1 MAKPVGIGILFPRD
15 SHKTIMDVTRSR
27 YSGMVERLKR
37 KGLPTLDF
45 DLDAFR
51 ADVLGVLGGKE
62 DGVVVCRYCRMYFGI
77 SYISMDHAQ
86 PLSRGGSTG
95 LSNLDYPCKRCNDIK
110 GSLTVDELLKLI
122 EFLEKEIPLAR
133 LDVLSRLQKAVS
145 LAAGAR
151 ADMAIKHDLKRTGAW
166 QAVQAARRAKKKAKE
181 NGLGKF

>member
-1 MAKPVGIGILFPRD
+1 MAKPIGIGVLFPRD
-15 SHKTIMDVTRSR
+15 AHKTFMDVTRSR

-37 KGLPTLDF
+37 KELPPLDF

-62 DGVVVCRYCRMYFGI
+62 DGVVVCRYCKMYFGVEDI
-77 SYISMDHAQ
+77 AVDHAQ
-86 PLSRGGSTG
+86 PLSRGGKTG

-110 GSLTVDELLKLI
+110 GSLTIDELLKLI

-133 LDVLSRLQKAVS
+133 QDVLSRLQKAVA

-151 ADMAIKHDLKRTGAW
+151 ADMAIKGELKKSGAW
-166 QAVQAARRAKKKAKE
+166 GQVQKARRDRKKAKE
-181 NGLGKF
+181 SGLGRF